1 MFTVLTEN
9 PCFFCDIRF
18 VRPYFSIKSTNG
30 IFPVFVEKRYFLEA
44 GLMKKPVIAT
54 DVGGISESIKPN
66 TGFLIQENDYE
77 EWIKKISFLLD
88 NKQEIS
94 NMGNEGHEYIKD
106 EFSWEKISDD
116 FLNIIENETKIIKR

>member
-1 MFTVLTEN
+1 
-9 PCFFCDIRF
+9 
-18 VRPYFSIKSTNG
+18 
-30 IFPVFVEKRYFLEA
+30 
-44 GLMKKPVIAT
+44 MKKPVIAT
-54 DVGGISESIKPN
+54 DVVGISESIKPN